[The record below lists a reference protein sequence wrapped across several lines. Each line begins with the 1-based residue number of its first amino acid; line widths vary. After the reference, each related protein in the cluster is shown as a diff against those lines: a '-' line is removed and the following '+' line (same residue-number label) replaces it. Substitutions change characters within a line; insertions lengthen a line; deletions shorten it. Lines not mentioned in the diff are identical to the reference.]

1 MALLMTLS
9 MTTSS
14 VFYEPRRKARIIIR
28 RPSEIHQ
35 RRDALRKAEE
45 EEEGEKE
52 EGDESPPGK
61 WDTLAYR

>member
-28 RPSEIHQ
+28 HPSEIHQ

-45 EEEGEKE
+45 EEGEKE
-52 EGDESPPGK
+52 EEDESPPGK